1 MLYDWT
7 ERTPWIANLA
17 IDPATREAQAKFIN
31 ALTALLDEKGVAHD
45 IGSYRDAPP
54 GLRIWTGA
62 TVEKS
67 DLQALVRWL
76 DFAFVEAKLRRFPA
90 LR

>member
-1 MLYDWT
+1 M
-7 ERTPWIANLA
+7 
-17 IDPATREAQAKFIN
+17 
-31 ALTALLDEKGVAHD
+31 TALLDEEGVAHD

-67 DLQALVRWL
+67 DLEALVHWL
-76 DFAFVEAKLRRFPA
+76 DFAFVAAKLCRFPA